1 MEESYL
7 QSMDPGLHQGRLQ
20 DRFQNSSSPSVPGD
34 LFRISSPPTATKVT
48 YSRPPG
54 SGSYHPGS
62 SSPAVHRPLLKT
74 FLCKEAR
81 RVDEDNHQLKVSEQV
96 GDVLQVQD
104 GVNKILHSSDP
115 SRCSPLHIGPQ
126 GCVLPHPHTSPT
138 PSVLKVCGQVRKGDL
153 SLPVPVPAVRYL
165 ICPPPIHKG
174 SIRNDGLP
182 SPEYNYNR
190 ALPGRLLAD
199 SRLGSKIDGGHPPNL
214 SPIQGLG
221 VDRELPEIRLDTGHK
236 KGIPRHSPGYK
247 NTTLISSREKTDQ
260 SETKDRVVQKE
271 ENPLDQG
278 SHADPGSDDL
288 LHLNSTLGPIPLQ
301 NPPECS
307 FDSLEQRPPFSK
319 LQDENIGK
327 SDKIPVLVD
336 RTRESGE
343 RSPVEF
349 DSSHNRHHG
358 RESEWL
364 GGARGPASLPGFL
377 GPSRQDK
384 ILKLPGTEGSAEDS
398 DSSQTSPQ
406 GSTCQDPIRQHY
418 YGMLSKKTGR
428 YQMPAPSGSSRS
440 NLHMGRKGG
449 SVHFSNPSKGVS
461 ELESRLP
468 KPSQDRRGRMES
480 EQTGLQTGL
489 PAMGLS
495 RNRPLRIQ
503 GKFSTGL
510 FLLTKPQRKPS
521 GSRRLSPELGH
532 ETGLRFSSF
541 SPNPGSPKE
550 DEDQYHHSDPGRTRL
565 VQESLVSHLEGN
577 VDQRPVPPSRQER
590 SVNAGTSGASQS
602 QQAETDCLDPERQT
616 LRKKGLSNQEE
627 RFHCLDVRRTVLA
640 YIKRTKSWRKSA
652 NLLIQFGGRNKG
664 SKASKTSL
672 ARWIKETIRE
682 CYRLQSSSCPITLRA
697 HSTRAM
703 SATWAEKAGASI
715 DQICRAATWS
725 SSTTFVRHYRLDSM
739 ANQDLAFGR
748 KVLQA
753 VVPP

>member
-301 NPPECS
+301 DPPECS

-358 RESEWL
+358 RESEL
-364 GGARGPASLPGFL
+364 LVGGHVDQHLF
-377 GPSRQDK
+377 
-384 ILKLPGTEGSAEDS
+384 
-398 DSSQTSPQ
+398 Q
-406 GSTCQDPIRQHY
+406 GSWV
-418 YGMLSKKTGR
+418 L
-428 YQMPAPSGSSRS
+428 
-440 NLHMGRKGG
+440 
-449 SVHFSNPSKGVS
+449 
-461 ELESRLP
+461 
-468 KPSQDRRGRMES
+468 QDRIRSSNYRELKAVLKTLTAAKHLLKD
-480 EQTGLQTGL
+480 QHVRI
-489 PAMGLS
+489 LS
-495 RNRPLRIQ
+495 DNITTVCYLKRQGGTRCPL
-503 GKFSTGL
+503 L
-510 FLLTKPQRKPS
+510 
-521 GSRRLSPELGH
+521 
-532 ETGLRFSSF
+532 
-541 SPNPGSPKE
+541 
-550 DEDQYHHSDPGRTRL
+550 
-565 VQESLVSHLEGN
+565 
-577 VDQRPVPPSRQER
+577 
-590 SVNAGTSGASQS
+590 
-602 QQAETDCLDPERQT
+602 
-616 LRKKGLSNQEE
+616 
-627 RFHCLDVRRTVLA
+627 
-640 YIKRTKSWRKSA
+640 
-652 NLLIQFGGRNKG
+652 
-664 SKASKTSL
+664 
-672 ARWIKETIRE
+672 
-682 CYRLQSSSCPITLRA
+682 
-697 HSTRAM
+697 
-703 SATWAEKAGASI
+703 
-715 DQICRAATWS
+715 
-725 SSTTFVRHYRLDSM
+725 
-739 ANQDLAFGR
+739 QDLADQIFIWAEREVRSISATHLKGSQNSRADFLSRHRIDAGEWNLNKQVFRQVCQLWGYPEIDLFASRGNSQLDCFYSLNPSENPVAVDALAQNWDMKLAYAFPPFPLIPAVLKKMRTSTTTLILVAPDWSKRAWYPILREMSIKDPYPLPDR
-748 KVLQA
+748 KDLLTQGPLEHPNLNKLRLTA
-753 VVPP
+753 WILRGKP